1 MGRKK
6 MIDDQTLLDLIQRYY
21 DEICNYNPQKL
32 KLPAIAEFVA
42 NNGYPQYRVESLRR
56 NENARIYIK
65 SLKQTDSEKS
75 TKLQVVYKTLDVDHF
90 LETNR
95 TIAALKRALVNLDDY
110 YKKIADTAT
119 EIGNKYQLLM
129 RQYEETQEELSRTRE
144 EVSELQETQK
154 ALKQEMK
161 VLKSSRETLRHIVE
175 DYVYPDIANELLAE
189 AGDLSNSDTIV
200 DRERLNALLI
210 SGETTVS
217 KEIETHSGSKVIR
230 NIFNSF
236 EDD

>member
-1 MGRKK
+1 
-6 MIDDQTLLDLIQRYY
+6 
-21 DEICNYNPQKL
+21 
-32 KLPAIAEFVA
+32 
-42 NNGYPQYRVESLRR
+42 
-56 NENARIYIK
+56 
-65 SLKQTDSEKS
+65 
-75 TKLQVVYKTLDVDHF
+75 
-90 LETNR
+90 
-95 TIAALKRALVNLDDY
+95 
-110 YKKIADTAT
+110 
-119 EIGNKYQLLM
+119 
-129 RQYEETQEELSRTRE
+129 
-144 EVSELQETQK
+144 
-154 ALKQEMK
+154 MK